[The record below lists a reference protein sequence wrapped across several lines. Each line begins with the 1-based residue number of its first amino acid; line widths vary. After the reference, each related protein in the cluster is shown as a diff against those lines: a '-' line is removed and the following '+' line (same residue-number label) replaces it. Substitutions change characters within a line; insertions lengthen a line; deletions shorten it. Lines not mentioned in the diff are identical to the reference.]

1 MPVPFQ
7 DIQITDSISYPDHI
21 CDIPPSTVD
30 DGHIPYSNLHSR
42 SSFFFLLIHSI
53 CQVVGFYRTLSG
65 TMSAFAT
72 LCHLRDISN
81 EYTYVFLNEG
91 IFHIFCVC
99 LIFIG
104 VKLTVTIRVCNA
116 NYAYF
121 MWTQKAEEKTLT
133 PEYHRL
139 FRWICFGKLA
149 SFVVLTKWMRFFDSL
164 EYKLCFHF

>member
-1 MPVPFQ
+1 MMATYRTPISIPV
-7 DIQITDSISYPDHI
+7 H
-21 CDIPPSTVD
+21 
-30 DGHIPYSNLHSR
+30 R
-42 SSFFFLLIHSI
+42 SSFLLIHSI

-164 EYKLCFHF
+164 EYKLCFHFKIDGFFGLAPVK